1 MTAYLR
7 NIQVDTVTDAAT
19 AIHDL
24 LVAEGWTVTT
34 GSPNSLPMVLAGKV
48 VNSVRPYLRFSNPSG
63 TVLRLNGDALGD
75 GSSLSA
81 DRDWT
86 LSSGSRL
93 WMAADDEACCIY
105 IKPITGSMMAYH
117 AGALE
122 RANPTDG
129 WAWAVGWLA
138 SWNNG
143 STYQIAQQLNSST
156 KWQEASHNTGIF
168 ANIFTG
174 INYES
179 TTLNTNL
186 LGVPILAPYFRFANN
201 DFRGIVK
208 FAVSGLTGAPQGTE
222 YEQRDPQTGN
232 VIKIYVCSGS
242 GAFEVFSA

>member
-7 NIQVDTVTDAAT
+7 NIQVDTVAAAAT

-24 LVAEGWTVTT
+24 LVAEGWEVTT

-63 TVLRLNGDALGD
+63 TILRLNGDAFGD
-75 GSSLSA
+75 GSSLSTN
-81 DRDWT
+81 REWT
-86 LSSGSRL
+86 LSAGSRL

-105 IKPITGSMMAYH
+105 IKPVTGSGIAYH

-122 RANPTDG
+122 RAVPTDG
-129 WAWAVGWLA
+129 WAWAVGLLTNSRTGGA
-138 SWNNG
+138 
-143 STYQIAQQLNSST
+143 YQIAQQLNSST
-156 KWQEASHNTGIF
+156 KWQADSGNTGIY

-174 INYES
+174 LNFES
-179 TTLNTNL
+179 GTLNTNL
-186 LGVPILAPYFRFANN
+186 LGVPILAPYFRFAGN
-201 DFRGIVK
+201 DYRGIVK
-208 FAVSGLTGAPQGTE
+208 FAVSGLAGAPPGTE

-232 VIKIYVCSGS
+232 VTKIYVCSGT

>member
-63 TVLRLNGDALGD
+63 TVLRLNGDALGN
-75 GSSLSA
+75 GSSLSTN
-81 DRDWT
+81 RDWT

-105 IKPITGSMMAYH
+105 IKPATGSGAAYH

-129 WAWAVGWLA
+129 WAWAVGELTW
-138 SWNNG
+138 SSFG
-143 STYQIAQQLNSST
+143 ETYQIAQGLNSSI
-156 KWQEASHNTGIF
+156 KWQAAGRYQGTY

-174 INYES
+174 PCGDS

-186 LGVPILAPYFRFANN
+186 LSVPILAPYFRFPGN

-208 FAVSGLTGAPQGTE
+208 FAVSGLAGAPPGTE

-232 VIKIYVCSGS
+232 LTKIYVCSGI

>member
-7 NIQVDTVTDAAT
+7 NIQVNTVTDAAT

-63 TVLRLNGDALGD
+63 TVLRLNGDALGN
-75 GSSLSA
+75 GSSLSTN
-81 DRDWT
+81 REWT

-93 WMAADDEACCIY
+93 WMAADDEATCIY
-105 IKPITGSMMAYH
+105 IKPSTGSGDAYH

-122 RANPTDG
+122 RADPTDG
-129 WAWAVGWLA
+129 WAWAVGWLT

-156 KWQEASHNTGIF
+156 KWQEASTNHGIF

-174 INYES
+174 SAIAS

-186 LGVPILAPYFRFANN
+186 LGVPILAPYFRFNSN

-208 FAVSGLTGAPQGTE
+208 FAVSGLSGATAGTE

-232 VIKIYVCSGS
+232 LTKIYVCSGL

>member
-7 NIQVDTVTDAAT
+7 NIQVNTVTDAAT
-19 AIHDL
+19 AIRDL

-34 GSPNSLPMVLAGKV
+34 GSPSSLPMVLAGKI

-63 TVLRLNGDALGD
+63 TILRLNGDAFGN
-75 GSSLSA
+75 GSSLSTN
-81 DRDWT
+81 REWT

-93 WMAADDEACCIY
+93 WMAADDEATCIY
-105 IKPITGSMMAYH
+105 IKPVTESGAAYH

-122 RANPTDG
+122 RLDPNDG
-129 WAWAVGWLA
+129 WAWAVGVLTN
-138 SWNNG
+138 SSSG
-143 STYQIAQQLNSST
+143 GVYQIAQQLNSST
-156 KWQEASHNTGIF
+156 KWQGNSTYNGIY

-174 INYES
+174 DNYGS
-179 TTLNTNL
+179 STLNTNL
-186 LGVPILAPYFRFANN
+186 LGVPILAPYFRFSGN

-208 FAVSGLTGAPQGTE
+208 FAVSGLAGAPPGTE

-232 VIKIYVCSGS
+232 VTKIYVCSGV

>member
-19 AIHDL
+19 AIRDL

-75 GSSLSA
+75 GSSISA
-81 DRDWT
+81 NREWT

-105 IKPITGSMMAYH
+105 IKPATGSGVAYH

-129 WAWAVGWLA
+129 WAWAVGELT
-138 SWNNG
+138 G
-143 STYQIAQQLNSST
+143 SSFGETYQIAQGLNSSI
-156 KWQEASHNTGIF
+156 KWQIANRYHGIY

-174 INYES
+174 TCHES
-179 TTLNTNL
+179 GTLNTNL
-186 LGVPILAPYFRFANN
+186 LGVPILAPYFRFPSS

-208 FAVSGLTGAPQGTE
+208 FAVSGLLGAVAGTE

-232 VIKIYVCSGS
+232 LIKIYVCSGS

>member
-34 GSPNSLPMVLAGKV
+34 GSPSSLPMVLAGKV

-75 GSSLSA
+75 GSSLSTN
-81 DRDWT
+81 REWT

-105 IKPITGSMMAYH
+105 IKPITGSGVAYH

-129 WAWAVGWLA
+129 WAWAVGVLTN
-138 SWNNG
+138 SSFS
-143 STYQIAQQLNSST
+143 STYQIAQQLNSSI
-156 KWQEASHNTGIF
+156 KWQWASNNTGIY

-179 TTLNTNL
+179 GTLNTNL

-208 FAVSGLTGAPQGTE
+208 FAVSGLTGAVAGTE
-222 YEQRDPQTGN
+222 FEQRDPQTDN

>member
-19 AIHDL
+19 AIHNL

-48 VNSVRPYLRFSNPSG
+48 VNSVRPYLRFSNPQG
-63 TVLRLNGDALGD
+63 TILRLNGDALGD
-75 GSSLSA
+75 GSSLSI
-81 DRDWT
+81 DREWI

-93 WMAADDEACCIY
+93 WMAADDEATCIY
-105 IKPITGSMMAYH
+105 IKSSTGSGDAYH

-129 WAWAVGWLA
+129 WAWAIGWLT

-156 KWQEASHNTGIF
+156 KWQEASLYQGIY

-174 INYES
+174 RNFDS
-179 TTLNTNL
+179 GTLNTSL
-186 LGVPILAPYFRFANN
+186 LGVPILAPYFRFNGN

-208 FAVSGLTGAPQGTE
+208 FAVSGLSGAVAGTE

>member
-34 GSPNSLPMVLAGKV
+34 GSPNSLPMVLAGKI

-63 TVLRLNGDALGD
+63 TILRLNGDALGD
-75 GSSLSA
+75 GSSLSVN
-81 DRDWT
+81 REWT

-93 WMAADDEACCIY
+93 WMAADDEATCIY
-105 IKPITGSMMAYH
+105 IKPVTGSGNAYH

-129 WAWAVGWLA
+129 WAWAVGQLTNSSSGA
-138 SWNNG
+138 
-143 STYQIAQQLNSST
+143 TYQIAQQLNSST
-156 KWQEASHNTGIF
+156 KWQASSTNSGIY

-174 INYES
+174 ENYNS
-179 TTLNTNL
+179 GTLNTNL
-186 LGVPILAPYFRFANN
+186 LGVPILAPYFRFPGN

-208 FAVSGLTGAPQGTE
+208 FAVSGLAGAPPGTE
-222 YEQRDPQTGN
+222 FEQRDPQTGN
-232 VIKIYVCSGS
+232 VTKIYVCSGV

>member
-7 NIQVDTVTDAAT
+7 NIQVNTVTDAAT

-63 TVLRLNGDALGD
+63 TVLRLNGDAFGN
-75 GSSLSA
+75 GSSLSTN
-81 DRDWT
+81 REWT

-93 WMAADDEACCIY
+93 WIAADDEACCIY
-105 IKPITGSMMAYH
+105 IKPATGSGAAYH

-129 WAWAVGWLA
+129 WAWAVGVLTNTEA
-138 SWNNG
+138 SG
-143 STYQIAQQLNSST
+143 VYQIAQQLNSST
-156 KWQEASHNTGIF
+156 KWQEASTHTGIY

-174 INYES
+174 RNYDS
-179 TTLNTNL
+179 GTLNTSL
-186 LGVPILAPYFRFANN
+186 LGVPILAPYFRFTGN

-208 FAVSGLTGAPQGTE
+208 FAVSGLSGAVAGTE

-232 VIKIYVCSGS
+232 VTKIYVCSGV